1 MLPITAHTMKM
12 FSFWDNLKK
21 PHGDLGVL
29 YKYIYNVHVIIII
42 IILIRKF
49 APKLGDAL

>member
-12 FSFWDNLKK
+12 FSFWGNLKK

-29 YKYIYNVHVIIII
+29 YKYIYIYVHIIII
-42 IILIRKF
+42 IILIRTF
-49 APKLGDAL
+49 APKLGDVL